1 MAAAVEK
8 IKISLEFSDSGAA
21 AVVKKLESSFRG
33 LSNAANQL
41 DTKGISQVRDRIK
54 SFDTAGKRNINTIQ
68 SQIGALRSLRAEA
81 QIGSAQFKQ
90 LTADIARYDQ
100 ELQKAQGTRRRGGR
114 FANAAKSVGAV
125 AAAGVFGGPEG
136 AIGAGFGALAGG
148 PAGAVV
154 GGAFGAQVGQIRKAL
169 GATAEYSANLVKLRI
184 ALKGVT
190 TSQQEYDQ
198 SLQFIEETSKRFA
211 IPQEIVTKQFTRLQA
226 SVQGAGGN
234 IEDTK
239 TAFNGIV
246 ASVRATGGSLED
258 VRSALVATSQ
268 VFSKGKVS
276 AEELRQQIGERLPGA
291 FTLFAASI
299 GKTPQ
304 ELDKALERGEV
315 SLADFQKFAEEIFK
329 KYGLTAEIIAKS
341 PEAAGDRL
349 AVALSN
355 MNESVGRL
363 LTPIGSA
370 FQEVFGAIIQA
381 IADAADAL
389 DRFLGISDDNR
400 LALLDKNIQEGNE
413 RLLELNSDIRREQLA
428 RPADL
433 LGGAAA
439 MGGDASSLIFDRD
452 QLARQLQQMGQER
465 TSLLAMRKLRGDI
478 QQARPGGGL
487 PGAGDLDLNK
497 PPKDISEAAA
507 NAQIQAL
514 RNRERGIT
522 LTREMIAKEAQL
534 AKTAAESLPPQKQRV
549 KLVEIEI
556 REKNQINQLEQQKL
570 RRSNTIAKAQIQLNK
585 LLTKAKGESGLF
597 TDEQLIAAENQ
608 IKVNELMLK
617 FNVLVTEGVIEYD
630 ELKKKIEAAVNALNK
645 MDKEG
650 MERFK
655 DRFKKGIESMGD
667 LFGNLGDAAARAFD
681 GLGDKFH
688 EFVTTGKA
696 NFKEFARSVL
706 SDLSKIFIKAAM
718 FNILKGLPG
727 MSFLSSAKGNA
738 FTGNGVVPFAK
749 GGIVSSPTMFQ
760 YADGASGS
768 FGLMGE
774 AGAEAIMP
782 LKRGPSGRLGVEVAN
797 QGSARDAMNRYSRRS
812 PGAAGGGVASEDEAI
827 AAVQGSSAAIDV
839 RYSVERI
846 NNVDYV
852 TADQFQQG
860 LQQAAAQGAQR
871 GEQQTLRRL
880 QMSSSTRRR
889 IGV

>member
-1 MAAAVEK
+1 
-8 IKISLEFSDSGAA
+8 
-21 AVVKKLESSFRG
+21 
-33 LSNAANQL
+33 
-41 DTKGISQVRDRIK
+41 
-54 SFDTAGKRNINTIQ
+54 
-68 SQIGALRSLRAEA
+68 
-81 QIGSAQFKQ
+81 
-90 LTADIARYDQ
+90 
-100 ELQKAQGTRRRGGR
+100 
-114 FANAAKSVGAV
+114 
-125 AAAGVFGGPEG
+125 
-136 AIGAGFGALAGG
+136 
-148 PAGAVV
+148 
-154 GGAFGAQVGQIRKAL
+154 
-169 GATAEYSANLVKLRI
+169 
-184 ALKGVT
+184 
-190 TSQQEYDQ
+190 
-198 SLQFIEETSKRFA
+198 
-211 IPQEIVTKQFTRLQA
+211 
-226 SVQGAGGN
+226 
-234 IEDTK
+234 
-239 TAFNGIV
+239 
-246 ASVRATGGSLED
+246 
-258 VRSALVATSQ
+258 
-268 VFSKGKVS
+268 
-276 AEELRQQIGERLPGA
+276 
-291 FTLFAASI
+291 
-299 GKTPQ
+299 
-304 ELDKALERGEV
+304 
-315 SLADFQKFAEEIFK
+315 
-329 KYGLTAEIIAKS
+329 
-341 PEAAGDRL
+341 
-349 AVALSN
+349 
-355 MNESVGRL
+355 
-363 LTPIGSA
+363 
-370 FQEVFGAIIQA
+370 
-381 IADAADAL
+381 
-389 DRFLGISDDNR
+389 
-400 LALLDKNIQEGNE
+400 
-413 RLLELNSDIRREQLA
+413 
-428 RPADL
+428 
-433 LGGAAA
+433 
-439 MGGDASSLIFDRD
+439 
-452 QLARQLQQMGQER
+452 
-465 TSLLAMRKLRGDI
+465 
-478 QQARPGGGL
+478 
-487 PGAGDLDLNK
+487 
-497 PPKDISEAAA
+497 
-507 NAQIQAL
+507 
-514 RNRERGIT
+514 
-522 LTREMIAKEAQL
+522 MIAKEAQL

>member
-1 MAAAVEK
+1 MASPLED
-8 IKISLEFSDSGAA
+8 IKIALKVTDANAS

-33 LSNAANQL
+33 LASASKQL
-41 DTKGISQVRDRIK
+41 DAQGISKVRDRIK
-54 SFDTAGKRNINTIQ
+54 AFDTAGKRNINTIQ
-68 SQIGALRSLRAEA
+68 SQISALRGLRNEA

-90 LTADIARYDQ
+90 LTADIGKYSQ
-100 ELQKAQGTRRRGGR
+100 ELQKAEGRKKSGGR
-114 FANAAKSVGAV
+114 FVGAAKSIGAV

-136 AIGAGFGALAGG
+136 AVGAGIGALAGG
-148 PAGAVV
+148 PVGAAV
-154 GGAFGAQVGQIRKAL
+154 GGAIGAQIGGFRQAL
-169 GATAEYSANLVKLRI
+169 GATAAYSANLAKLRI

-211 IPQEIVTKQFTRLQA
+211 IPQEIITKQFTRLQA

-291 FTLFAASI
+291 FTLFASSI

-349 AVALSN
+349 SVALSN

-363 LTPIGSA
+363 LTPIGAA

-389 DRFLGISDDNR
+389 DQFLGISDEKR
-400 LALLDKNIQEGNE
+400 LSLLDKNIQQGNE
-413 RLLELNSDIRREQLA
+413 KLLELNSDIRREQLA
-428 RPADL
+428 KPADL

-439 MGGDASSLIFDRD
+439 MGGDARALIFERD

-465 TSLLAMRKLRGDI
+465 SSLLAMRRLRGDI
-478 QQARPGGGL
+478 KQARPGKGL
-487 PGAGDLDLNK
+487 PGAGDLDLTAS
-497 PPKDISEAAA
+497 KDIDEATAT
-507 NAQIQAL
+507 AQIQAL
-514 RNRERGIT
+514 RNRERGIV
-522 LTREMIAKEAQL
+522 LTKEMIAEEARL
-534 AKTAAESLPPQKQRV
+534 ARIAAQTLPTQKKRV

-556 REKNQINQLEQQKL
+556 REKNQINAIEQKQL
-570 RRSNTIAKAQIQLNK
+570 RTNNSIAKAKIDLNK
-585 LLTKAKGESGLF
+585 LLTKASGESGLF
-597 TDEQLIAAENQ
+597 TDEQLKQAQAQ
-608 IKVNELMLK
+608 IQVNELMLK
-617 FNVLVTEGVIEYD
+617 FNILIKEGVIEAD
-630 ELKKKIEAAVNALNK
+630 ELREKIEKAVQALNQPA
-645 MDKEG
+645 KEG
-650 MERFK
+650 MDLFK

-681 GLGDKFH
+681 GLGDKLH
-688 EFVTTGKA
+688 EFITTGKA
-696 NFKEFARSVL
+696 NFKDFARSVL
-706 SDLSKIFIKAAM
+706 SDLSKIFLKAAM
-718 FNILKGLPG
+718 FNILKSMPG
-727 MSFLSSAKGNA
+727 MSFLGSAKGNA
-738 FTGNGVVPFAK
+738 FTQNGIVPFAK
-749 GGIVSSPTMFQ
+749 GGLVNSPTIFP
-760 YADGASGS
+760 YAAGGTGK

-774 AGAEAIMP
+774 AGPEAILP
-782 LKRGPSGRLGVEVAN
+782 LRRGPDGRLGVENTGASRMN
-797 QGSARDAMNRYSRRS
+797 AAMSRYSRNGVA
-812 PGAAGGGVASEDEAI
+812 PGQMTDADGMPVAGGMG
-827 AAVQGSSAAIDV
+827 GGSAALDV
-839 RYSVERI
+839 RYNVERI

-852 TADQFQQG
+852 TAAEFEQG
-860 LQQAAAQGAQR
+860 MTQAAKRGAEL
-871 GEQQTLRRL
+871 GRRNVYSDL
-880 QMSSSTRRR
+880 VNKRSIRSR
-889 IGV
+889 VAL

>member
-315 SLADFQKFAEEIFK
+315 SLVDFQKFAEEIFK